1 MTIEVPSLEDYDKI
15 NELAIEVHNM
25 HVEWNND
32 LYKYT
37 NVVLTKDEYKELID
51 NKNIYC
57 VKYDNNLVAYILI
70 AIREKN
76 INDSKMRYRKIL
88 KIESICVTKDYRN
101 KGIGTKILEFID
113 TLAKTN
119 NCTDIY
125 LDVNNHNKKAIKLY
139 EKMGFIMKQIT
150 YSKKVK

>member
-1 MTIEVPSLEDYDKI
+1 MIIEVPSIEEYDKI
-15 NELAIEVHNM
+15 NNLAIEVHNM

-37 NVVLTKDEYKELID
+37 DVVITEDEYKELID
-51 NKNIYC
+51 TKNIYC
-57 VKYDNNLVAYILI
+57 AKIDNKIVGYIVI

-88 KIESICVTKDYRN
+88 KIESICVTKNYRN

-113 TLAKTN
+113 TLAKDN

-125 LDVNNHNKKAIKLY
+125 LDVNNHNENAIKLY
-139 EKMGFIMKQIT
+139 EKLGFIKKQIT
-150 YSKKVK
+150 YSKKVN